1 MTMKKLFAIII
12 MMMLWTGAFAQTYSN
27 MWKQVS
33 EADRKDLPQQKADI
47 LKRIMTMADNDRNY
61 GQWVKASVEYA
72 AAINDVN
79 PDSLNSVV
87 EIIAK
92 RQKSEQDPAARAVLS
107 AVLYRIY
114 GEMSS
119 AKNDSLK
126 SLAEHYRQEAMAHPD
141 KLAQVKADDYE
152 PVIVKGY
159 NAQVFGN
166 DLLSVIGYETH
177 NFKPLYDYYSKSG
190 NRRASCISALE
201 LLKEYKD
208 DPVKDKL
215 RKSEKVHLAVA
226 EVSNQ

>member
-126 SLAEHYRQEAMAHPD
+126 SLAEIE
-141 KLAQVKADDYE
+141 
-152 PVIVKGY
+152 
-159 NAQVFGN
+159 
-166 DLLSVIGYETH
+166 
-177 NFKPLYDYYSKSG
+177 
-190 NRRASCISALE
+190 
-201 LLKEYKD
+201 
-208 DPVKDKL
+208 
-215 RKSEKVHLAVA
+215 
-226 EVSNQ
+226 